1 MLNKRHNKAEYK
13 ELNMKKIVPILS
25 CLMVMLLAGCQN
37 TNGEEFD
44 PEKAA
49 LARMRLGLG
58 YLAKADESED
68 NVKAAHYNLKLAAQY
83 SPNNPQVMLAMAMF
97 DQHVGEYNEAEMIYK
112 RITLMQPGNGLYHV
126 HYGSFLCGRNR
137 YQEAKQQF
145 QQGLDFDRHSWKA
158 DVYEQYGYCAIQN
171 GDKKTADSMFQQL
184 FKYDASRRDSVI
196 KTAELY
202 RTKGDAKVANYLFSV
217 TKK

>member
-1 MLNKRHNKAEYK
+1 
-13 ELNMKKIVPILS
+13 MKKLLIIFSCFLIIILS
-25 CLMVMLLAGCQN
+25 GCQMKN
-37 TNGEEFD
+37 SDEFD

-58 YLAKADESED
+58 YLAKANESEE

-97 DQHVGEYNEAEMIYK
+97 DQHVGEYNEAEMIYE

-126 HYGSFLCGRNR
+126 HYGSFLCGRER
-137 YQEAKQQF
+137 YQEAKKQF
-145 QQGLDFDRHSWKA
+145 QQSLDLDRHRWKA
-158 DVYEQYGYCAIQN
+158 DAYEQYGYCAIQN
-171 GDKKTADSMFQQL
+171 NDRKTADLMFKQL
-184 FKYDASRRDSVI
+184 FQYDANRRENVK

-202 RTKGDAKVANYLFSV
+202 QNKGDIKIANYLFSII
-217 TKK
+217 KNK